1 MYELIIGGVSL
12 RWVPPPDAVTTSGG
26 GRPVNERKTIEGRI
40 VATRSPL
47 PESRRV
53 QVSAPQG
60 YVITAADA
68 AAIRALGS
76 GPFPVTFGPGY
87 EAAGSYSAYF
97 EEPPRFRA
105 IPNHPEYVSYEF
117 TLYIPQE
124 G

>member
-1 MYELIIGGVSL
+1 MLYELIIGGVSL

-40 VATRSPL
+40 IATRSPL

-68 AAIRALGS
+68 AAIQALGS

-97 EEPPRFRA
+97 EEPPRFPPTR
-105 IPNHPEYVSYEF
+105 HPEYVGYDF
-117 TLYIPQE
+117 TLYIPQ
-124 G
+124 GG